1 MAERVEITSL
11 AYGGK
16 GVGRIN
22 GKVVF
27 VPYSAPGDIVEV
39 ELVSEKKGYSE
50 GEIRRIERP
59 SPLRVEP
66 VCPVYGECGG
76 CSLQHMRYG
85 AELEWKQ
92 RMLEETL
99 RRVGKLEVKSHYDD
113 GLPAGPEAVRF
124 EEPMASPREFNYRS
138 RARFHFDG
146 RRAGFFAAAS
156 HRVVDMDGCPLLD
169 QLINESYLDIK
180 DVLKSIAKPGIS
192 SFEIVLSERDSKTV
206 AVFNSHEARPLS
218 WAGAL
223 AGVRHLKGFEV
234 RASADRG
241 RRGKRVAIE
250 GDITVSYS
258 LSGVDFSAPA
268 GIFSQVNRLQNR
280 NLAAKAIEFAALSGK
295 ETVVDLFSG
304 AGNLT
309 LPLARKAKEAIGVE
323 ADREAAR
330 QGTGNAVRNSIEN
343 ARFHAEDSILWLKR
357 NLNILE
363 GEGNSVLVL
372 DPPRGGEPNIARP
385 LSGARPGSIVYISCS
400 PPTLARDLYFLAGL
414 GYRVSGAVLIDMFPR
429 TYHIE
434 SITGLR
440 LAV

>member
-1 MAERVEITSL
+1 MAEVVEITSL

-16 GVGRIN
+16 GVGRIG

-27 VPYSAPGDIVEV
+27 VPCSAPGDVVEV

-50 GEIRRIERP
+50 GEILRIERP
-59 SPLRVEP
+59 SPLRVKP
-66 VCPVYGECGG
+66 LCPVYGECGG
-76 CSLQHMRYG
+76 CSLQHMGYA

-92 RMLEETL
+92 RILEETL
-99 RRVGKLEVKSHYDD
+99 RRVGKLEVKSLYGD
-113 GLPAGPEAVRF
+113 GLPAGPHAGRF
-124 EEPMASPREFNYRS
+124 EEPIASPREFNYRS
-138 RARFHFDG
+138 RAKFHFDG
-146 RRAGFFAAAS
+146 RRAGFFATAS
-156 HRVVDMDGCPLLD
+156 HRVVEMDECPLLD
-169 QLINESYLDIK
+169 PLINESYLDIK
-180 DVLKSIAKPGIS
+180 DVLKSIDRPGIS
-192 SFEIVLSERDSKTV
+192 SFELVLSERDSKTV
-206 AVFNSHEARPLS
+206 AIFNAHEARPLS

-223 AGVRHLKGFEV
+223 AGARHLKGFEV
-234 RASADRG
+234 RASADRS
-241 RRGKRVAIE
+241 RKGKRVAIE

-258 LSGVDFSAPA
+258 ANGVDFSAPA
-268 GIFSQVNRLQNR
+268 GTFSQVNRLQNR

-295 ETVVDLFSG
+295 ETVIDLFSG

-330 QGTGNAVRNSIEN
+330 QGIGNAARNSIEN
-343 ARFHAEDSILWLKR
+343 ARFHAEDSVVWLKR

-372 DPPRGGEPNIARP
+372 DPPRGGEPNIARS

-400 PPTLARDLYFLAGL
+400 PPTLARDLSFLAGL
-414 GYRVSGAVLIDMFPR
+414 GYRVSRAVLIDMFPR

-434 SITGLR
+434 SVTCLR
-440 LAV
+440 LAE